1 MPDPKHPS
9 AQSLQQQIE
18 ALLFLDGKPLTFRQ
32 LANSTKTS
40 PAEVENAVKSLQR
53 VTDEHAGGLSIVVEG
68 STAQLMTSPAVAAFV
83 TEYLQAEEAGEL
95 TRPSMET
102 LTIIAYRGPVAKS
115 EIELIRGVNCSIILR
130 NLQIRGLAEEVG
142 ETEAGSPIYRVT
154 TEFLRFLG
162 VSKASDLPNYTEL
175 NASTHLNELLS
186 SQHSDDFFHR
196 PATDSPEQSLGGSF
210 EESIDDR

>member
-1 MPDPKHPS
+1 MHEIKHPTKQLPRES
-9 AQSLQQQIE
+9 QAQPEGQLLQQQIE

-32 LANSTKTS
+32 LANATTTS
-40 PAEVENAVKSLQR
+40 AAEVEHAVKALQR
-53 VTDEHAGGLSIVVEG
+53 AMDEHAGGLSVVVEG
-68 STAQLMTSPAVAAFV
+68 STAQIMTAPAVAAFV

-115 EIELIRGVNCSIILR
+115 EIELIRGVNCSLILR
-130 NLQIRGLAEEVG
+130 NLLIRGLAEEVG

-162 VSKASDLPNYTEL
+162 VNKASDLPNYTEL
-175 NASTHLNELLS
+175 NASTHLNEILS
-186 SQHSDDFFHR
+186 SQQSADFFHR
-196 PATDSPEQSLGGSF
+196 DIEA
-210 EESIDDR
+210 EEA